1 MFKLFFIFITMIIMI
16 IYSDQDELLFMTNPD
31 ITNTSTAV
39 YTGLSATLIPD
50 ADYFYTDPS
59 IADLVQIWTVYNLS
73 LGYNVSNSIKS

>member
-1 MFKLFFIFITMIIMI
+1 MLIIIIIML

-50 ADYFYTDPS
+50 ADFFYTDPS

-73 LGYNVSNSIKS
+73 LGYNVSNSTKG